1 MTTNIALTVKVY
13 FFKDGSPL
21 LYMETSI
28 SKILG
33 SLRNALENQK
43 KSKIEIILN
52 KDVWNYITL
61 LGDWMDE
68 SLIEKN
74 RCIEFL
80 VFLQKVHLDCT
91 GYLLDMKEERM
102 INDLENYWSKLLI
115 QGVKERRNCN
125 ICGWTNC
132 LCDLGLGM
140 NDITFGF
147 QLNENLLM
155 EDGHINPGLDAVSF
169 LVKYAKQRCKRC
181 FISHMPKHK
190 WCNKHKPKEDR
201 PLLKISCETEKYFQK
216 DPNVKMIQLDGLDDD
231 IGLEFDTTVPHCL
244 GTVDCH
250 DETMFFVLNLFRG
263 FEKVWNNFSSHHLC
277 DYKRTASRNH
287 CCTLCL
293 VRSFSI
299 RVNEIKTKGGKRMIK
314 PNEVFSELLSILPL
328 ISEINC
334 VETTLF
340 Q

>member
-1 MTTNIALTVKVY
+1 MTTNIALTVKAY

-80 VFLQKVHLDCT
+80 VFLQKVHLECT
-91 GYLLDMKEERM
+91 GYLLDIKEEKM

-115 QGVKERRNCN
+115 QGVKERRICN

-132 LCDLGLGM
+132 FCDLGLGM
-140 NDITFGF
+140 NDITF
-147 QLNENLLM
+147 
-155 EDGHINPGLDAVSF
+155 
-169 LVKYAKQRCKRC
+169 
-181 FISHMPKHK
+181 
-190 WCNKHKPKEDR
+190 
-201 PLLKISCETEKYFQK
+201 
-216 DPNVKMIQLDGLDDD
+216 
-231 IGLEFDTTVPHCL
+231 
-244 GTVDCH
+244 
-250 DETMFFVLNLFRG
+250 
-263 FEKVWNNFSSHHLC
+263 
-277 DYKRTASRNH
+277 
-287 CCTLCL
+287 
-293 VRSFSI
+293 
-299 RVNEIKTKGGKRMIK
+299 
-314 PNEVFSELLSILPL
+314 
-328 ISEINC
+328 
-334 VETTLF
+334 
-340 Q
+340 